1 MEGQVSVEA
10 NRLYLYISG
19 IGLELACNGGLLG
32 EGEGGIHIIKKR
44 YMLFAFEKTPCVSL
58 SCVLVPVL
66 YQEYK

>member
-32 EGEGGIHIIKKR
+32 GGGRGEYSSLKR
-44 YMLFAFEKTPCVSL
+44 DTCYLHLKRL
-58 SCVLVPVL
+58 PVL
-66 YQEYK
+66 ASVAC